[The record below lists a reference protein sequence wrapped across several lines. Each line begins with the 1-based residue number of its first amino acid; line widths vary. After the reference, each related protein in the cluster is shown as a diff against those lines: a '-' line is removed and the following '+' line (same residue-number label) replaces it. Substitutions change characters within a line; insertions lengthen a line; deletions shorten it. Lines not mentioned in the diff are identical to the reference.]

1 MELKTIFKIIVI
13 LIGVGLTIWGV
24 FDVINKVYSSEPYSR
39 KDLCRSWAK
48 AFIGASISAVGF
60 RL

>member
-13 LIGVGLTIWGV
+13 LIGFGTTIWGV
-24 FDVINKVYSSEPYSR
+24 YNVINIAYCSEPYSR
-39 KDLCRSWAK
+39 KDLCRPLAK
-48 AFIGASISAVGF
+48 AFIGASILAVGL